1 MACGFSATGRFAA
14 GVPCTIVVVIGR
26 SSVVVL
32 VVDVKWICVIGCRNL
47 PGHALH
53 MSLMSSLGM
62 VGHFT
67 RMLKVRGGSRGMVTV
82 MEILFSVGGV
92 IVCCLGL
99 RVCDV
104 CEGLLHPPPMLGGQ
118 LQTGDGHVPLLQ
130 YSVCDGWV
138 SRRVWVMRSRL
149 VIADFPYV
157 GLGRVGSWRGA
168 RGRWS

>member
-53 MSLMSSLGM
+53 MSLMISLGM

-67 RMLKVRGGSRGMVTV
+67 CMLKVRGGSRGMVTV
-82 MEILFSVGGV
+82 RRIVFSVGGV

-118 LQTGDGHVPLLQ
+118 LQKGDGHVPLLQ
-130 YSVCDGWV
+130 YSVCDG
-138 SRRVWVMRSRL
+138 
-149 VIADFPYV
+149 
-157 GLGRVGSWRGA
+157 
-168 RGRWS
+168 